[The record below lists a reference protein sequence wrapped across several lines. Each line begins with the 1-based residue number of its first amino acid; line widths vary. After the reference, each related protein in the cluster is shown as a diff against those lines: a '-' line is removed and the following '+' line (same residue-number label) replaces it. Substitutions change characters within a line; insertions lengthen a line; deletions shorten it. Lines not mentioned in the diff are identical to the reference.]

1 MPRGGWRPVGG
12 RKFVDPT
19 GKRLVRRR
27 VLITEAQDKMLE
39 ALARQQKVSPSAIHR
54 RLIDLVFQGVV
65 VPGDL
70 DGEEGSPDEACI

>member
-1 MPRGGWRPVGG
+1 MQRGGWRPGG
-12 RKFVDPT
+12 GSKFIDPA

-27 VLITEAQDKMLE
+27 ILITEAQDKMLE
-39 ALARQQKVSPSAIHR
+39 ALARQQKVSPSALHR

-70 DGEEGSPDEACI
+70 DGEEGGPDEASI